1 MIHPTSIIS
10 KDAIIG
16 NNVQIGAYSIIYDN
30 VVIGNNSR
38 IGSYCEIGI
47 DTPLAKEKKLI
58 VGDNSNI
65 RSKAVI
71 YIGSNI
77 GKDLQTG
84 HGITIREN
92 SKIGISVQ
100 LGNRTDV
107 QGDCIIGDYTKMHSD
122 VHIGK
127 MSKIGKFCW
136 LFPEVL
142 LTNDPT
148 PPSNDLIGVT
158 LEDYVVVAARSILM
172 PGITLKNNSVVAAG
186 SLVNGDIPEGKL
198 AQGNPAKIICNAN
211 ILRLKT
217 DVRVKAYPWY
227 KRFFRGYPK
236 EIVLKW
242 QEEDKTR

>member
-1 MIHPTSIIS
+1 MIHQTAIISNNSIIGDNVEIGPYS
-10 KDAIIG
+10 IIRDNVIIG
-16 NNVQIGAYSIIYDN
+16 DNSKIGAY
-30 VVIGNNSR
+30 
-38 IGSYCEIGI
+38 CELGI
-47 DTPLAKEKKLI
+47 DTPLAKEKKLFI
-58 VGDNSNI
+58 GNNVNI
-65 RSKAVI
+65 RSKASI

-77 GKDLQTG
+77 GNDLQTG
-84 HGITIREN
+84 HGVTIREN
-92 SKIGISVQ
+92 SEIGIGVQ

-107 QGDCIIGDYTKMHSD
+107 QGDCIIGDYTKMHAD

-158 LEDYVVVAARSILM
+158 LEDYVVVAAKSLLM
-172 PGITLKNNSVVAAG
+172 PGITLKRNSVIAAG
-186 SLVNGDIPEGKL
+186 SLVNNDVPEGKL
-198 AQGNPAKIICNAN
+198 VQGSPAKIICNAN
-211 ILRLKT
+211 VLRLKT
-217 DVRVKAYPWY
+217 DIKIKAYPWY

-242 QEEDKTR
+242 QEEIK

>member
-1 MIHPTSIIS
+1 MIHTTAIISNNSIIG
-10 KDAIIG
+10 D
-16 NNVQIGAYSIIYDN
+16 NVEIGAYSIIHDN
-30 VVIGNNSR
+30 VIIGNNSK
-38 IGSYCEIGI
+38 IGAYCEVGI

-58 VGDNSNI
+58 LGTNINI
-65 RSKAVI
+65 RSNATI

-77 GKDLQTG
+77 GNDLQTG

-92 SKIGISVQ
+92 SEIGIGVQ

-107 QGDCIIGDYTKMHSD
+107 QGDCIIGDYTKMHAD

-158 LEDYVVVAARSILM
+158 LEDYVVVAAKSLLM
-172 PGITLKNNSVVAAG
+172 PGIILKENSVIAAG
-186 SLVNGDIPEGKL
+186 SLVNIDVPEGKL
-198 AQGNPAKIICNAN
+198 VQGSPAKIICNAN
-211 ILRLKT
+211 VLRLKT
-217 DVRVKAYPWY
+217 DIRIKAYPWY

-242 QEEDKTR
+242 QEEIK